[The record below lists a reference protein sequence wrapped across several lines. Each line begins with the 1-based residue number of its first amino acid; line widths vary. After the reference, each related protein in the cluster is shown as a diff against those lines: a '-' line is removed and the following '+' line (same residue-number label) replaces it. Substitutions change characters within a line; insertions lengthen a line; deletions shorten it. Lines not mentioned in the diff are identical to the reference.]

1 MCINNRFRIFRK
13 KYDINQAQ
21 LADWLGI
28 GRSTVTGYEKEGT
41 KIPEYVKII
50 LGYKYRLNIDWLE
63 TGNGEMLIS
72 DIKEQEKIEKLTKV
86 EENIQASPNTT
97 IELLIYQNAE
107 LIKQVTTGLTIQQEM
122 VKAQNEMVII
132 QRINA
137 EAILKLTNNEN
148 RLNK

>member
-1 MCINNRFRIFRK
+1 MCINNRFRVFRK

-21 LADWLGI
+21 LADWLGV

-50 LGYKYRLNIDWLE
+50 LEYKYRLNIDWLE

-72 DIKEQEKIEKLTKV
+72 DTKDYVNDEILNLIEDNPILK
-86 EENIQASPNTT
+86 PNTT
-97 IELLIYQNAE
+97 IEHLIYQNTE

-122 VKAQNEMVII
+122 VRAQNEMVIT

-137 EAILKLTNNEN
+137 EAILKLANKEHK
-148 RLNK
+148 LNK